1 MQTGELVW
9 LMKGSPL
16 YEAPSEAIGV
26 ATRHYIGYI
35 PEVTMGVEVQRV
47 EEMGVE
53 HAGQSEARL
62 VAWSQVLVDG
72 QLVWTKTRLLELA
85 SDAGDRL

>member
-9 LMKGSPL
+9 LMQGCPL

-26 ATRHYIGYI
+26 ATRHYTGHIT
-35 PEVTMGVEVQRV
+35 EATTGVEVQRV
-47 EEMGVE
+47 EVNDYE
-53 HAGQSEARL
+53 HQGQREARL
-62 VAWSQVLVDG
+62 ISWSQVLVNG
-72 QLVWTKTRLLELA
+72 QLSWTRTRLLELA